1 MYLVLIIGLIL
12 GVVLFL
18 GSWPDRKL
26 QRMVSIGIATFYFIW
41 GALSHLKEGHIN
53 KNIVFEYLGVGTLA
67 GLLLVLITF

>member
-1 MYLVLIIGLIL
+1 MYVILIIGLVL

-26 QRMVSIGIATFYFIW
+26 QRIISVGIAAFYFIW
-41 GALSHLKEGHIN
+41 GVLSHLKNGHISRR
-53 KNIVFEYLGVGTLA
+53 IVFEYLGVGALS